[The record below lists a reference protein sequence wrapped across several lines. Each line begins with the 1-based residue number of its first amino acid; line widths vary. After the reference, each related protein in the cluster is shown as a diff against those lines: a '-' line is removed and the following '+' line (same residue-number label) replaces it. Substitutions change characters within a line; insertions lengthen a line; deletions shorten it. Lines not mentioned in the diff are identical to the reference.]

1 MYVDRKEVKDNR
13 IPVYLSAHTTEKLL
27 RIMQLQ
33 GGQKGAR
40 AREAMERGI
49 DVWLH
54 ELESQ
59 ASPKTLRGLNQSH
72 VCA

>member
-13 IPVYLSAHTTEKLL
+13 IPVYISAHTTEKLL

-40 AREAMERGI
+40 AREALEKGI
-49 DVWLH
+49 DIWLH

-59 ASPKTLRGLNQSH
+59 PAHQSLRGLNKSH
-72 VCA
+72 VRA